1 MDYSEYEGVSNVY
14 QGRSVTRGHYGF
26 ILRNTHDASRN
37 TYYVGIKE
45 YIMLYHMDPD
55 ILPIRFNDNYCLDEE
70 FRTIPLVK
78 VPIDIFKR
86 CQKIRSLTYYD
97 DNEKIVGTK
106 GIILPPTNAKKV
118 KYFVPVGY
126 YINITQS
133 YPGFLPAVRFNGN
146 YSLISNGKELT
157 LVKVPYDIFCY
168 VKEHKIKSL
177 YL

>member
-1 MDYSEYEGVSNVY
+1 MDYSEYERATKVY
-14 QGRSVTRGHYGF
+14 QGRSVARGHYGF

-45 YIMLYHMDPD
+45 YMILYHTSTD
-55 ILPIRFNDNYCLDEE
+55 IPPIRFNKNYCLDEE

-86 CQKIRSLTYYD
+86 CQKIRSLVYYD
-97 DNEKIVGTK
+97 DNEKIVGTN
-106 GIILPPTNAKKV
+106 GIILPPTNSKSI
-118 KYFVPVGY
+118 KYFVPTGY
-126 YINITQS
+126 YINISQS
-133 YPGFLPAVRFNGN
+133 CPALPAVRFNGN
-146 YSLISNGKELT
+146 YSLIGTGRELA
-157 LVKVPYDIFCY
+157 LVKVPYEVFCY

>member
-1 MDYSEYEGVSNVY
+1 
-14 QGRSVTRGHYGF
+14 
-26 ILRNTHDASRN
+26 
-37 TYYVGIKE
+37 
-45 YIMLYHMDPD
+45 MDPD
-55 ILPIRFNDNYCLDEE
+55 IPPIRFNYNYCLDEE

-78 VPIDIFKR
+78 VPIDIFKK
-86 CQKIRSLTYYD
+86 CQRIRSSVYYD
-97 DNEKIVGTK
+97 DNEKILGTT
-106 GIILPPTNAKKV
+106 GIILPPAHKTV